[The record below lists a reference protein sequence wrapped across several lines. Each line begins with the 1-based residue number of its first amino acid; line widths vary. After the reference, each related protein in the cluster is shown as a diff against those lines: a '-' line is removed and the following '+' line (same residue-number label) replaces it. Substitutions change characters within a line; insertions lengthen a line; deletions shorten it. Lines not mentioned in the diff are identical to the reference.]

1 MDFGPFHFASDFN
14 FERFLMWIPLL
25 PLLGA
30 IILGTVGRRASR
42 GLVHALSVGTVTA
55 SFFFAVVCFVRLAT
69 LEHGEG
75 AEEPAGFTVTLY
87 EWFKLSLG
95 DAQIP
100 VRVAFTMDRLSGV
113 MTLVVTGIG
122 ALIHLYATGYMS
134 EEKSYARFFC
144 YLNLFTASMLV
155 LVLASSMP
163 LMFDVLHERPTVKK
177 VDEKNWI
184 VPVENHGVK
193 LLSIGFFA
201 DLGQAIAWRGPMASK
216 ALDQL
221 FKDADWG
228 ELDVMLVDLPP
239 GTGDIHLSLVQ
250 AIPLTGAIIV
260 STPQPVAVADA
271 RKGVGFFQ
279 LPSVNVPVLGIVE
292 NMAWFTPAEL
302 PNNKYYIFGQGGAR
316 LLSEELKVPFL
327 AEVPLV
333 QSIREAADVG
343 RPAVLQG
350 DTPAAD
356 AFRPLVE
363 SVVRTLMT
371 TPSPIGSPMK
381 PVASAHP

>member
-1 MDFGPFHFASDFN
+1 MPITQEAIHAALARIIEPDLKKDIVELDLVREVVVDENTVHVSVEVSNPAMHSRKRMEEAVTFQLKQALGNDVNVVVNVSPLSGERANVRKVLPKVKHIVAIAS
-14 FERFLMWIPLL
+14 
-25 PLLGA
+25 GK
-30 IILGTVGRRASR
+30 GGVGKSTITANLAAGLAMRGFSV
-42 GLVHALSVGTVTA
+42 GLV
-55 SFFFAVVCFVRLAT
+55 
-69 LEHGEG
+69 
-75 AEEPAGFTVTLY
+75 
-87 EWFKLSLG
+87 
-95 DAQIP
+95 DADIYGP
-100 VRVAFTMDRLSGV
+100 
-113 MTLVVTGIG
+113 
-122 ALIHLYATGYMS
+122 
-134 EEKSYARFFC
+134 
-144 YLNLFTASMLV
+144 
-155 LVLASSMP
+155 SMP

-177 VDEKNWI
+177 EAPPSQGAPAGEGKNLI
-184 VPVENHGVK
+184 VPVENYGVK

-201 DLGQAIAWRGPMASK
+201 DPSQAIAWRGPMASK
-216 ALDQL
+216 ALEQL

-279 LPSVNVPVLGIVE
+279 LASVNVPVLGIVE

-302 PNNKYYIFGQGGAR
+302 PENKYYIFGKGGAR
-316 LLSEELKVPFL
+316 ALAEELKVPFL
-327 AEVPLV
+327 GEVPLV

-363 SVVRTLMT
+363 ALIRSLTMQPKSLAV
-371 TPSPIGSPMK
+371 
-381 PVASAHP
+381 